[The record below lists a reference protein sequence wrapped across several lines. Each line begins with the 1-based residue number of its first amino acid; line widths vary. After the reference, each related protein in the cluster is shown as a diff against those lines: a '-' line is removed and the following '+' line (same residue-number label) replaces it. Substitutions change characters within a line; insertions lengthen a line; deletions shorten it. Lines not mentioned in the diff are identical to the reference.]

1 MDLHEKTSAPPSP
14 ASQSQSSM
22 PCASSSSL
30 HHHNH
35 LQQNQKQQQL
45 QKPYHHYHHHQNHS
59 TSSSRARA
67 VGCLCLL
74 TLMLALRVA
83 SPHKFNTPYR
93 YAEAKPA
100 PVSAAK
106 ASLAPNDDET
116 IIPSPKLS
124 KKDLNTLL
132 RASFTVGHGKTHRR
146 AVIVTAASHDVD
158 RFAANLRCFVQQTS
172 RKDIVLFAL
181 DTLMHAHATGV
192 MRVPTVPW
200 YSVRQPVDEEDNLEA
215 KAIRDPTNKEEEKKQ
230 PHLFGTHAFSGI
242 TLSKLD
248 IVRNVLEAGYDV
260 LFTDVDVVWC
270 RDLPSLFA
278 GLVATYP
285 QYDIF
290 IQSNQKEP
298 DVLGQVN
305 TGFYYVKRGA
315 NILDMYA
322 RLAGN
327 ESVKWHNRSGDD
339 QTLFWGFACK
349 GGRYLGPGNGVSTF
363 TDVQGRNRFR
373 CQWRSDDKIKQLKE
387 TGKKEIDETKDVVNI
402 MFLPVRE
409 FPNGSADPKG
419 RALVHVP
426 KGYYRDA
433 CRSGEVAMWHVNFCP
448 GQLKERRLREQNVW
462 IADDRGKCTK
472 L

>member
-1 MDLHEKTSAPPSP
+1 MQDHAKT
-14 ASQSQSSM
+14 
-22 PCASSSSL
+22 
-30 HHHNH
+30 
-35 LQQNQKQQQL
+35 
-45 QKPYHHYHHHQNHS
+45 
-59 TSSSRARA
+59 
-67 VGCLCLL
+67 
-74 TLMLALRVA
+74 
-83 SPHKFNTPYR
+83 F
-93 YAEAKPA
+93 
-100 PVSAAK
+100 
-106 ASLAPNDDET
+106 
-116 IIPSPKLS
+116 
-124 KKDLNTLL
+124 
-132 RASFTVGHGKTHRR
+132 
-146 AVIVTAASHDVD
+146 
-158 RFAANLRCFVQQTS
+158 
-172 RKDIVLFAL
+172 
-181 DTLMHAHATGV
+181 

-200 YSVRQPVDEEDNLEA
+200 YSLGRPVDEEDNLEA
-215 KAIRDPTNKEEEKKQ
+215 RAIRDPTVSEEGKKQ

-285 QYDIF
+285 QYDMF
-290 IQSNQKEP
+290 IQSNQKDP

-305 TGFYYVKRGA
+305 TGFYYVKKSEKV
-315 NILDMYA
+315 LDMYG
-322 RLAGN
+322 RLAGR

-349 GGRYLGPGNGVSTF
+349 GGRYLGPGKGVSTF
-363 TDVQGRNRFR
+363 TDVQGRTRFR
-373 CQWRSDDKIKQLKE
+373 CQWRNDEKINERKE
-387 TGKKEIDETKDVVNI
+387 GGKEVGEEGVVNI

-426 KGYYRDA
+426 KGYYREA

-448 GQLKERRLREQNVW
+448 GQLKERRLREQSVW
-462 IADDRGKCTK
+462 IADERGKCSK